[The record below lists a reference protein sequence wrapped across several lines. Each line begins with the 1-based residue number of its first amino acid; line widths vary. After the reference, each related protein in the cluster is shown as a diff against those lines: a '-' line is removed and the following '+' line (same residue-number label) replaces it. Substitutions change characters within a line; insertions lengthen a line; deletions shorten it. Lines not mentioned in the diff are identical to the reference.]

1 MLFGKLL
8 GLISLDMGVDL
19 GTTNTLVCVKG
30 RGIVLSEPSVVA
42 VKKGTNQVLLNGN
55 AVGTVAREIMA
66 KAPDDAVA
74 VWPLKDGVITDFEI
88 TEAMLGYFLRKAH
101 SRKWAARPR
110 VVFAVPCEISAV
122 EKRAI
127 TVAAEHAGAG
137 KVYLIEEPIAAA
149 IGMGM
154 DLGKEG
160 AKMTVNIG
168 GGTTQV
174 AILSRQ
180 GIMVSRTL
188 RVAGDQMDEAIRKYV
203 RERYNLL
210 IGEGSAEKVKIE
222 IGSAYE
228 PSEEMSLEI
237 KGVDATAGLPRRVVI
252 NAAEVYEALSAPVG
266 AIVDAIKTAVEACP
280 PEAARELRNDGM
292 MLCGGAL
299 LRGIDRAIMEAT
311 GIPAHIADNP
321 MTVVARGTAR
331 ILEEIDTLSQA
342 LEEGQSPA

>member
-55 AVGTVAREIMA
+55 AVGTVAGEIMA
-66 KAPDDAVA
+66 RAPDNAVA
-74 VWPLKDGVITDFEI
+74 VWPLRDGVITDFEI

-110 VVFAVPCEISAV
+110 VVFAVPCKISAV

-137 KVYLIEEPIAAA
+137 KVYLIEEYIAAA

-154 DLGKEG
+154 DLEKEG

-174 AILSRQ
+174 AILSRR
-180 GIMVSRTL
+180 GIMVSQTL
-188 RVAGDQMDEAIRKYV
+188 RIAGDQMNEAVRQYV

-228 PSEEMSLEI
+228 PPEEMSLEI

-252 NAAEVYEALSAPVG
+252 NAAEVYEALSAPVN
-266 AIVDAIKTAVEACP
+266 AIVDAIKSAVEMCP
-280 PEAARELRNDGM
+280 PEAARDLRDDGM
-292 MLCGGAL
+292 MLCGGGAL

-311 GIPAHIADNP
+311 GIPARIADNP

-342 LEEGQSPA
+342 LKEG